1 MEIYNTVGGQLDAGA
16 HGECLECTGRRSQV
30 GGDRL
35 HVPVG
40 AGDSHG
46 PTRLVQHGDGVAH
59 GVAL

>member
-1 MEIYNTVGGQLDAGA
+1 MGGQLDAGA
-16 HGECLECTGRRSQV
+16 LGECLECTGRRSQV